1 LEDPLWIFV
10 GQTVNAVSGRELTKK
25 DKVSDVEE
33 VVRFLNRVLS
43 ERETIINEIEDI
55 ISGSEFLDE
64 EGKALFEDR
73 FNYLKTAEVSPEG
86 MYQEIL
92 DLIFNSSADA
102 KLNVVRLKNTE
113 RNEIGLV
120 LEEMKT
126 ISVSLI
132 LGRAQQNNSLIGSK
146 RTPIL

>member
-1 LEDPLWIFV
+1 LDLRRSDSKCSKW
-10 GQTVNAVSGRELTKK
+10 SRLTKK

-86 MYQEIL
+86 CIRKFW
-92 DLIFNSSADA
+92 I
-102 KLNVVRLKNTE
+102 
-113 RNEIGLV
+113 
-120 LEEMKT
+120 
-126 ISVSLI
+126 
-132 LGRAQQNNSLIGSK
+132 
-146 RTPIL
+146 